1 MSTRSFGKVIL
12 AGEHSVV
19 YGKIALA
26 TSISLRVS
34 AQVVSEV
41 GDTSEL
47 VVKAVEVAGGDQNIQ
62 VKIESELPIGSGLG
76 SSAAVSAAAIKAVRE
91 YLGKPITNDE
101 LFNLVWEVEKFFSP
115 RDSGLDST
123 VVTYGGLI
131 EYIKG
136 KPFIPLQIA
145 KPFMVLLVNS
155 GQPSETTG
163 ELVKMVADNPVSLE
177 IIEEIGRLTEQV
189 RDKLVAGQSVS
200 ELLNENVILLERLGV
215 VGESAKKLSS
225 ELRELGASVKIT
237 GAGGVKTG
245 SGMMIVICNDFAPIK
260 NLLDNR
266 QIDYFEAIIGE
277 Q

>member
-200 ELLNENVILLERLGV
+200 ELLNENGILLERLGV